1 MDAQQKIFFEDYI
14 VGRRESFGRYEV
26 TEQEVIDF
34 ATRYDPQPYHVDRE
48 AAKDSIFG
56 GLCAS
61 GWHTCAMTMRMMV
74 DRMNEIGTASLGS
87 PGLDEVRW
95 LLPVFP
101 GDVLRVE
108 SEVLDARPLR
118 SRGAMGIVKMRY
130 AVLNRKGETVLRF
143 IGNSFVAM
151 RPDPAAEGAYKAR
164 SVTCA

>member
-1 MDAQQKIFFEDYI
+1 MNAQQKIFFEDFT
-14 VGRRESFGRYEV
+14 VGRRESFGHYEV
-26 TEQEVIDF
+26 TEEEIIDF
-34 ATRYDPQPYHVDRE
+34 ASRYDPQPYHVDPV

-56 GLCAS
+56 ALCAS

-74 DRMNEIGTASLGS
+74 DHMNAVGTASLGS

-108 SEVLDARPLR
+108 SEILEARVLR
-118 SRGAMGIVKMRY
+118 SRSDMGVVKMRY
-130 AVLNRKGETVLRF
+130 GVLNGKGETVLRF

-151 RPDPAAEGAYKAR
+151 RPQADAVAR
-164 SVTCA
+164 NTQCG